1 MKAGSPAT
9 NPDRKPGSPERFDS
23 ELKVTTLAKLVVG
36 GKRRLERAGGRG
48 VGIDLRIAFVG
59 EQHEV
64 EAPRE
69 RDCRGEVAP
78 VCHRALRI
86 GGCAEIER
94 DGAPQELLIDG
105 VERRKELRRAGAVE
119 KHGLGP

>member
-1 MKAGSPAT
+1 MRKRAKAAMKAGSPAT

-23 ELKVTTLAKLVVG
+23 ELKVTTLAKLSLAANAVSSAPG
-36 GKRRLERAGGRG
+36 GG
-48 VGIDLRIAFVG
+48 
-59 EQHEV
+59 V

-69 RDCRGEVAP
+69 GDCRGEVDP